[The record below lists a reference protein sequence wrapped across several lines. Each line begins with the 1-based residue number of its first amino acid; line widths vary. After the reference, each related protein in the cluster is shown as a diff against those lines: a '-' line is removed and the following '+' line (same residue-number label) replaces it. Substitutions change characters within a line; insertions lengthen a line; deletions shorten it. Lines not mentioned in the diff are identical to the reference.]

1 MGERIFIFDSF
12 SCRKNKGTHLSV
24 KRLKGF
30 IGKVTENY
38 RKQAFYAQLDIS
50 GFFMAIDKDI
60 LYSLFKK
67 LILKQNK
74 SYQWKEDILW
84 LSRTIIFH
92 KPTKDYTI
100 KGNPSL
106 FKLIPARK
114 SLFKSPNNKGLPIG
128 NYSSQFFGNL
138 YLNELD
144 QFIKRDLQCKCYIR
158 YVDDFI
164 LLDKTKEKLK
174 YLRNKIDEFLKEKL
188 SLQLNSNKTRIQ
200 SLNKGI
206 DFLGYFIKPNYI
218 LVRRR
223 VIRKLKSKLFKV
235 NSEDKNELR
244 KDKVRER
251 TLAMINSYY
260 GHFRHAFSFNLR
272 KNIYKNHLGYL
283 QESFLPKVKYT
294 SLKIK

>member
-1 MGERIFIFDSF
+1 
-12 SCRKNKGTHLSV
+12 
-24 KRLKGF
+24 
-30 IGKVTENY
+30 
-38 RKQAFYAQLDIS
+38 
-50 GFFMAIDKDI
+50 
-60 LYSLFKK
+60 
-67 LILKQNK
+67 
-74 SYQWKEDILW
+74 
-84 LSRTIIFH
+84 
-92 KPTKDYTI
+92 
-100 KGNPSL
+100 
-106 FKLIPARK
+106 
-114 SLFKSPNNKGLPIG
+114 
-128 NYSSQFFGNL
+128 
-138 YLNELD
+138 
-144 QFIKRDLQCKCYIR
+144 LQCKCYIR